1 MHIEII
7 HTSKTSSALAMIA
20 IVTTIALLT
29 AGSITASALAAKK
42 ALVRSTPKVQHPQ
55 AHLANSWVV

>member
-1 MHIEII
+1 
-7 HTSKTSSALAMIA
+7 MIA

-42 ALVRSTPKVQHPQ
+42 ALVRSTPKVQRPQ